1 MNLFDL
7 DRKDDSYSL
16 MEQIEKEKKKIL
28 RDEIEDRVNEENAK
42 RAKENAEADSL
53 KGKHKFFQKEKM
65 L

>member
-16 MEQIEKEKKKIL
+16 MEQIDKEKKKIL

-42 RAKENAEADSL
+42 GAKENAEADSL
-53 KGKHKFFQKEKM
+53 KGKHKFF
-65 L
+65 